1 MTEAI
6 RLLTPNLGLSVGVA
20 LIVALSACG
29 GGGSSHDDLIEVGRT
44 IYDRD
49 CLICH
54 GEARTGKGGL
64 ANAPA
69 HGPDGHTWHHPDGQL
84 RELILGT
91 LDYPQKTMPSFVGR
105 LTDSEVEAVL
115 EYIKSNWDTPQ
126 IEYQAE
132 VSLKELELNRGKE
145 SQ

>member
-1 MTEAI
+1 M
-6 RLLTPNLGLSVGVA
+6 VA
-20 LIVALSACG
+20 LAACG
-29 GGGSSHDDLIEVGRT
+29 GGSSSGDDVIEVGKT
-44 IYDRD
+44 VYDRD

-54 GEARTGKGGL
+54 GEASTGDGGL
-64 ANAPA
+64 ANAPV

-84 RELILGT
+84 KELILGA

-105 LTDSEVEAVL
+105 LTDDEVDAVL

-132 VSLKELELNRGKE
+132 VSRNELDLNRSKD
-145 SQ
+145 SR

>member
-1 MTEAI
+1 MTRI
-6 RLLTPNLGLSVGVA
+6 LGLSVGA
-20 LIVALSACG
+20 TLIVALAACG
-29 GGGSSHDDLIEVGRT
+29 GEGSSDDPIKVGRT
-44 IYDRD
+44 VYERD
-49 CLICH
+49 CLVCH

-64 ANAPA
+64 ANAPV

>member
-1 MTEAI
+1 MTPI
-6 RLLTPNLGLSVGVA
+6 LGLLVGVA
-20 LIVALSACG
+20 LMVALAACG
-29 GGGSSHDDLIEVGRT
+29 GGGSSDDDVIEVGRT
-44 IYDRD
+44 VYERD

-54 GEARTGKGGL
+54 GEARTGDGGL
-64 ANAPA
+64 ENAPV

-84 RELILGT
+84 RELILGA

-105 LTDSEVEAVL
+105 LTDGEVDAVL

-132 VSLKELELNRGKE
+132 VSRNELDLNRSKD
-145 SQ
+145 SR

>member
-1 MTEAI
+1 M
-6 RLLTPNLGLSVGVA
+6 GVV
-20 LIVALSACG
+20 LIVALGACG
-29 GGGSSHDDLIEVGRT
+29 GGGSSDDDLIEVGRT
-44 IYDRD
+44 IYEKN

-54 GEARTGKGGL
+54 GEARTGRGGL
-64 ANAPA
+64 TNAPV

-84 RELILGT
+84 KELILGS

-105 LTDSEVEAVL
+105 LTDSEVKGVL

-132 VSLKELELNRGKE
+132 VSRNELELNRNKG